1 MSASSIFYFE
11 HQTRCEIR
19 WVRLLIPRVSSDS
32 TFQRFLC
39 LQIPFACEFNHFAPF
54 GLRLN
59 KKPRCVGILN
69 GTERHLDVFILF
81 FSPDRQGATARA
93 LWPLGRVGPLC
104 TED

>member
-19 WVRLLIPRVSSDS
+19 RVRLLIA
-32 TFQRFLC
+32 
-39 LQIPFACEFNHFAPF
+39 QIPFACEFNHFAPF